1 MSGRMYPLEK
11 IDHPLFLLWRYNL
24 WANSI
29 FLNAS
34 ESLSPDQFLRD
45 IGDGCGSFRDKL
57 AHIFA
62 ADEIWMMRIK
72 SVPDFPFTKPEEI
85 PSLTELKKK
94 WNPILDNYSQ
104 LLEDPSTDYKQLVVY
119 KNLRGK
125 EFQTT
130 LYEILLHVYNHS
142 TYHRGQAA
150 SLFRR
155 LTGKPPVTDL
165 MEYFKFSSES

>member
-1 MSGRMYPLEK
+1 MSGRMHPLEK

-24 WANSI
+24 WANSQ
-29 FLNAS
+29 FLIAS
-34 ESLSPDQFLRD
+34 DSLSPDQFLKD
-45 IGDGCGSFRDKL
+45 LGDGCGSFRDKL

-62 ADEIWMMRIK
+62 ADEIWWMRIS
-72 SVPDFPFTKPEEI
+72 SVADFPFTKPDQI
-85 PSLTELKKK
+85 PSQDDLKQK
-94 WNPILDNYSQ
+94 WNPILQKYSQ
-104 LLEDPSTDYKQLVVY
+104 ILEDPSTDYKQMVVY
-119 KNLRGK
+119 KNFRGK
-125 EFQTT
+125 EFQTS

-165 MEYFKFSSES
+165 MEYFKISTDS